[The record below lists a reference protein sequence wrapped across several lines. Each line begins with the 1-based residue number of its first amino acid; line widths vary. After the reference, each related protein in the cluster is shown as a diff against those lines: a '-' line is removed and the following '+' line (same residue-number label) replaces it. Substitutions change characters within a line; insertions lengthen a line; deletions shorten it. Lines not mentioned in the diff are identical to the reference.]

1 MKKDINIITY
11 LIKRGEKMP
20 TSKKRVP
27 KEREASVRV
36 VKNPLKTKLGK
47 VMVLILIL
55 GFVLGGVV
63 ALIYALIT
71 AMAA

>member
-1 MKKDINIITY
+1 
-11 LIKRGEKMP
+11 MP

-27 KEREASVRV
+27 KEREAAVRV

-71 AMAA
+71 AMGA

>member
-1 MKKDINIITY
+1 
-11 LIKRGEKMP
+11 MP

-27 KEREASVRV
+27 KEREAAVRV

-55 GFVLGGVV
+55 GFVLGGVIG
-63 ALIYALIT
+63 LIYALIE
-71 AMAA
+71 AVS

>member
-1 MKKDINIITY
+1 
-11 LIKRGEKMP
+11 MP

-47 VMVLILIL
+47 IMVLFLIL
-55 GFVLGGVV
+55 GFVLGGVI
-63 ALIYALIT
+63 ALIIT
-71 AMAA
+71 LFEAMA

>member
-1 MKKDINIITY
+1 
-11 LIKRGEKMP
+11 MP

-55 GFVLGGVV
+55 GFVLGGLIG
-63 ALIYALIT
+63 LIYALVDS
-71 AMAA
+71 MS

>member
-1 MKKDINIITY
+1 
-11 LIKRGEKMP
+11 MP

-55 GFVLGGVV
+55 GFVLGGVIG
-63 ALIYALIT
+63 LIYTLIE
-71 AMAA
+71 AMN